1 MQRLADE
8 TEKLN
13 EDKIG
18 RASLKTELN
27 LKANLAEM
35 DLKIN
40 TAEFEALYND
50 LQILIDDLVDKLVA
64 LVSGFDC
71 FIAVIIQVC

>member
-1 MQRLADE
+1 
-8 TEKLN
+8 
-13 EDKIG
+13 
-18 RASLKTELN
+18 
-27 LKANLAEM
+27 M

-71 FIAVIIQVC
+71 FIAVIIQAC